1 MKICTLLIL
10 MFLFQV
16 ALRAQD
22 ALLIQGNATGM
33 KSLKSSVDQS
43 AGAMKLSVGGG
54 VNFPSKESLDSV
66 GLGSTS
72 SYKANLFVPLLCHA
86 NRNGMLKFSVGLN
99 LDGEYFSGNT
109 DNQSNS
115 VKPFDIAAQTAL
127 LVLITQSTGSPEN
140 SGYKFGLGPQLD
152 FGIGSFLLSPAFNV
166 GYLHLAQ
173 KGFTV
178 GQVTAIDGQQVFH
191 KLSGRGDNQTNGVS
205 LTPKFRMAYFP
216 GNIGFWIESSY
227 SFGPA
232 VTTSISTLVPAGRPS
247 ADGFYKPDQLTAAT
261 RSTVVRSIPYN
272 SFGVQ
277 AGISFLIDKKKK
289 GKPVYSG
296 QDDDCDGMVIANSGN
311 TSNAQNES
319 ERVLKTK
326 TKSNQSNDI
335 VQPDSERQ
343 DEYAVREKDLVGHDG
358 RSINDQSCGQVTHR
372 LVQPDGTVEEFVFAC
387 PDDAIYYAKKM
398 NTTVPKQTQGATFGE
413 KMNSGLQKAGLIS
426 NSKPPKNGVGE
437 GARISMN
444 VTVGKQTQGAT
455 FGEKVNAGKINIT
468 LVEGG
473 CVVVFPDNQVFRV
486 NTSQQS
492 ITELSATE
500 SSKVNAGLHAAGGA
514 LSQGASLLGGA
525 LPGGA
530 VISAAVSS
538 VSAMAGG
545 SGGGAAAASYA
556 ATGRMANTYTGKTV
570 WEINDDDCDARVEL
584 ADGDYMLDFTIVE
597 KATSGLKDTLKTQV
611 RIGFSIEN
619 NVLKTKHDTA
629 KNSVGNIR

>member
-1 MKICTLLIL
+1 MKICTLL
-10 MFLFQV
+10 MFAFIFQF
-16 ALRAQD
+16 ALHAQD
-22 ALLIQGNATGM
+22 ALLKQGNTASM
-33 KSLKSSVDQS
+33 KTVISSVDQS

-66 GLGSTS
+66 GLGSTT
-72 SYKANLFVPLLCHA
+72 SYKANLYVPLLCHA
-86 NRNGMLKFSVGLN
+86 NRNGLLTFSVGLN
-99 LDGEYFSGNT
+99 LDGEYFSGNAG
-109 DNQSNS
+109 NQSNS
-115 VKPFDIAAQTAL
+115 IKPFDIAAQTAL
-127 LVLITQSTGSPEN
+127 PVLITQSTGSPEN

-173 KGFTV
+173 KGFTA
-178 GQVTAIDGQQVFH
+178 GQVTSIGDQQIFN

-205 LTPKFRMAYFP
+205 LTPKFRLAYFP
-216 GNIGFWIESSY
+216 GNVGFWIESSY

-232 VTTSISTLVPAGRPS
+232 VTTSASMLVPAGRPS
-247 ADGFYKPDQLTAAT
+247 ADGFYKLDQLTAAT
-261 RSTVVRSIPYN
+261 KSTVVRSSPYN

-289 GKPVYSG
+289 GKPVNTG
-296 QDDDCDGMVIANSGN
+296 QDDDCDGIVVTNSGS
-311 TSNAQNES
+311 TANES

-335 VQPDSERQ
+335 VQPDYERM
-343 DEYAVREKDLVGHDG
+343 DEYAVSEKDVAGNDG
-358 RSINDQSCGQVTHR
+358 RPINDQSCGQVTHR

-413 KMNSGLQKAGLIS
+413 KMNAGLQKAGSIT
-426 NSKPPKNGVGE
+426 NSKPPKNSVGE

-444 VTVGKQTQGAT
+444 VTIGKQTQGAA

-500 SSKVNAGLHAAGGA
+500 SSKVSAGLHAAGGA

-538 VSAMAGG
+538 VSTMAGG

-584 ADGDYMLDFTIVE
+584 ADGDYILDFTIVE

-611 RIGFSIEN
+611 RIGFSVEN

>member
-1 MKICTLLIL
+1 MKIRTLLI
-10 MFLFQV
+10 FLFIFHV
-16 ALRAQD
+16 ALSAQD
-22 ALLIQGNATGM
+22 ALLTQGNPAGIKM
-33 KSLKSSVDQS
+33 LKSTVNKSVR
-43 AGAMKLSVGGG
+43 AMKLSVGGG
-54 VNFPSKESLDSV
+54 INLPSKQSVDSI
-66 GLGSTS
+66 GFGGTS
-72 SYKANLFVPLLCHA
+72 SYNLNLYIPLFSPTKL
-86 NRNGMLKFSVGLN
+86 NRTVVFSVGFN
-99 LDGEYFSGNT
+99 IGAEYFSGNGK
-109 DNQSNS
+109 NLSNS
-115 VKPFDIAAQTAL
+115 IKPFDIASQTTL
-127 LVLITQSTGSPEN
+127 PVLVTQSAGSPEN
-140 SGYKFGLGPQLD
+140 NGYKFELGPQLD

-173 KGFTV
+173 QGFAV
-178 GQVTAIDGQQVFH
+178 GQVTSISGQQVFH
-191 KLSGRGDNQTNGVS
+191 KLSAQDDNQTNGVS
-205 LTPKFRMAYFP
+205 LTPKLRLAYFP
-216 GNIGFWIESSY
+216 GNVGFWIESSY
-227 SFGPA
+227 SVGPA
-232 VTTSISTLVPAGRPS
+232 VTTSISSLVPAGRPS
-247 ADGFYKPDQLTAAT
+247 ADGFYKLDQLTAAT
-261 RSTVVRSIPYN
+261 RSTVVRSNPYN

-289 GKPVYSG
+289 GKPVSSG
-296 QDDDCDGMVIANSGN
+296 QDDDCDGMVAANSGS

-335 VQPDSERQ
+335 MQPASEVS
-343 DEYAVREKDLVGHDG
+343 DGYAVREKGAVDK
-358 RSINDQSCGQVTHR
+358 SCGSVTRR
-372 LVQPDGTVEEFVFAC
+372 LIQPDGTIEEFIFAC

-413 KMNSGLQKAGLIS
+413 KMSSGLQKSGLNTNS
-426 NSKPPKNGVGE
+426 NPPKSSVNE

-473 CVVVFPDNQVFRV
+473 CVVVFPNNQAYRV
-486 NTSQQS
+486 NTSEQS
-492 ITELSATE
+492 ITELSAQE

-530 VISAAVSS
+530 IISAAVSS
-538 VSAMAGG
+538 VSTMAGG

-556 ATGRMANTYTGKTV
+556 ATGRMANANSGKTV
-570 WEINDDDCDARVEL
+570 WEIKDDDCDARVEL
-584 ADGDYMLDFTIVE
+584 ADGDYFLDFKVVE
-597 KATSGLKDTLKTQV
+597 KATVGLKDTLKTQV
-611 RIGFSIEN
+611 RIGFSVEN